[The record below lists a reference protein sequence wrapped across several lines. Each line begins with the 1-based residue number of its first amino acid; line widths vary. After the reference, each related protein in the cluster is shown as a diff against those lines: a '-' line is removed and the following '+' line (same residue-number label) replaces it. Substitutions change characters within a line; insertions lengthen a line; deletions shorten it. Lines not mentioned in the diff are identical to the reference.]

1 MSGLNQYIANVPYA
15 KVYRGFE
22 SLPLRIVVPRSPS
35 GERGTTVFILF
46 PADELISYRV
56 DEARGSGKKNA

>member
-1 MSGLNQYIANVPYA
+1 
-15 KVYRGFE
+15 
-22 SLPLRIVVPRSPS
+22 
-35 GERGTTVFILF
+35 VFILL

>member
-1 MSGLNQYIANVPYA
+1 
-15 KVYRGFE
+15 
-22 SLPLRIVVPRSPS
+22 VPRSPS